1 MSGKNVVVR
10 LKGDERDLV
19 SAMNKAEASQ
29 KKLTRSI
36 GAFGAE
42 AKAAALVT
50 SRSIDDTGTQ
60 VLNLDKVIG
69 QAGKNLKGLPKGIR
83 DHFAELAKSGGQARS
98 TFERIDDAVAMLG
111 KTSGMTAGQME
122 RMRQTLKKTAND
134 AEMSKAAKE
143 NKRAAD
149 SIVRSIGRISPE
161 LRAITEEAEAELS
174 GIGIAAEAPIEHML
188 QRMRQLGP
196 EGKEQAAAI
205 EKAFNRSLDDVE
217 QKLNGPLSGLRELG
231 PAHKKAAEKIK
242 RELVVA
248 GQVSESSMK
257 RILDPLG
264 NLGPRAAK
272 AAKAVEKELT
282 GAATKS
288 TKSWVDFAGKAS
300 ATFGAAALVAQSTR
314 FAIDELNRSLERQ
327 AVLRAEAKDA
337 NRTLAT
343 VQAEALPSLAGMNP
357 DVQKELID
365 VAPRKI
371 AGRTGIGLTGA
382 KELAESAGIVV
393 SSGVSR
399 PDVIK
404 EVMSASADLNQLTPE
419 SISEFAKAIAGALKA
434 SGQEDS
440 VDAVRTTASAVIAG
454 MKGSGVTTLE
464 QFAVA
469 APRALA
475 AGALAS
481 DGGKFSE
488 AAGAF
493 DALAIAGAAS
503 QKTGDDSGDRSSTFA
518 AQMAGKLDQYFDSMA
533 ADPSLIPTGVSRSAI
548 TGARTPL
555 ARLQAIHRFGLQDS
569 FRKQAGSFG
578 DATFQGVIEDLLT
591 GGQVFRD
598 TLSTRRDIEGQRTGP
613 RRGSY
618 ASDLIQQQSGLSP
631 TISMNIDRASKQG
644 ESAADVLRLGSTGK
658 ASAQASLDIVKQTI
672 AATEDSVGESF
683 DLVAEGYRPGPVA
696 AFFGFDGSIERDGF
710 GGNDLQQVA
719 RAEAFLQK
727 KQSSYFTQIS
737 KASPAATMGVTSRR
751 ASERPLADLSAAE
764 NREVAV
770 FDRAIEANKRLFTG
784 LGNYSTKEIAAAA
797 MDVFGRARS
806 QLNQARSDER
816 ISPTEAKRIGQSA
829 GTLGLLKGE
838 LDNRDDANKQLMSR
852 VAELLERIASA
863 TEATAD
869 VAERRPAGSSA
880 GAQAAAYAARE

>member
-1 MSGKNVVVR
+1 MSKNVIVR
-10 LKGDERDLV
+10 IDGDEKGVISSLKKTD
-19 SAMNKAEASQ
+19 AAQ
-29 KKLTRSI
+29 KKLNETVSQLADATKRSTSAANTAI
-36 GAFGAE
+36 ESTELSAVE
-42 AKAAALVT
+42 LEKTVAKAA
-50 SRSIDDTGTQ
+50 
-60 VLNLDKVIG
+60 
-69 QAGKNLKGLPKGIR
+69 KNLGGLPKTVRDEFKRLASDTGI
-83 DHFAELAKSGGQARS
+83 ARGE
-98 TFERIDDAVAMLG
+98 FEKIDDAVEHLR
-111 KTSGMTAGQME
+111 KTTSLTDSQLE
-122 RMRQTLKKTAND
+122 RMRQR
-134 AEMSKAAKE
+134 M
-143 NKRAAD
+143 KRAANAVEMD
-149 SIVRSIGRISPE
+149 AAAKANRKNLNAVVKEIASISSAASKFVG
-161 LRAITEEAEAELS
+161 EANQELS
-174 GIGIAAEAPIEHML
+174 GLGVDAEANLTSMLAKLRKLGPDGRKQADAIEKSFSNAL
-188 QRMRQLGP
+188 DDVENEFAGPLKRLRSLGP
-196 EGKEQAAAI
+196 EGERAADKIKSEMVLSGRATEKSLSRILTPI
-205 EKAFNRSLDDVE
+205 EK
-217 QKLNGPLSGLRELG
+217 LS
-231 PAHKKAAEKIK
+231 PAASKQADAI
-242 RELVVA
+242 R
-248 GQVSESSMK
+248 
-257 RILDPLG
+257 R
-264 NLGPRAAK
+264 
-272 AAKAVEKELT
+272 ELT
-282 GAATKS
+282 GAAQDS
-288 TKSWVDFAGKAS
+288 ESSWVK
-300 ATFGAAALVAQSTR
+300 FGAKVTGAIGGTVIAAQAARAV
-314 FAIDELNRSLERQ
+314 IDEFNRSLERQ
-327 AVLRAEAKDA
+327 AALRSEAKNA
-337 NRTLAT
+337 NRSLAT
-343 VQAEALPSLAGMNP
+343 VQAEALPSLAGMSD
-357 DVQKELID
+357 DVQRSLID
-365 VAPRKI
+365 TAPREI
-371 AGRTGIGLTGA
+371 ASRTGIGLAGV

-399 PDVIK
+399 PDVIR
-404 EVMSASADLNQLTPE
+404 EVMAASADLNQLTPE

-434 SGQEDS
+434 SGQENS
-440 VDAVRTTASAVIAG
+440 VDAVRTTASAIIAG
-454 MKGSGVTTLE
+454 MKGSGVTTLG

-598 TLSTRRDIEGQRTGP
+598 TLSTRHDIEGQRTGP

-631 TISMNIDRASKQG
+631 TVSMNIDRASKQA
-644 ESAADVLRLGSTGK
+644 ESAGDTLRLQSTGK
-658 ASAQASLDIVKQTI
+658 ATAQASLDIVKQAI

-710 GGNDLQQVA
+710 GGGDLAQVA

-737 KASPAATMGVTSRR
+737 KTSPAATMGVTSRR

-764 NREVAV
+764 KREVAV

-784 LGNYSTKEIAAAA
+784 LGGYSTAEIAEAATEVYSRTGSQIGQA
-797 MDVFGRARS
+797 MR
-806 QLNQARSDER
+806 DER
-816 ISPTEAKRIGQSA
+816 ISPTEANRIGESA
-829 GTLGLLKGE
+829 QTLELLKRE
-838 LDNRDDANKQLMSR
+838 LEKRDDADQRLMTR
-852 VAELLERIASA
+852 LATLLERVASA
-863 TEATAD
+863 TEQTAD
-869 VAERRPAGSSA
+869 GIGRPRPGD
-880 GAQAAAYAARE
+880 AQAAVVAGRAN